1 MNSSVLFVFLIITS
15 QYTNGDVVK
24 KKGQNRTETGKP
36 IDPTTVL
43 PKVEKGIEAAK
54 EIMSIFEASS
64 TSKFITTLG
73 KVSKAIGPFLGA
85 LGPVLSLVT
94 LFLPKSTDPNMKNI
108 TNEFAEIDGQ
118 FDKVFNKFGE
128 IGDLI
133 KKKAIMTQYSKYEN
147 EIHHAFRKL
156 ESLMKAEK
164 ATVNARKDKLIK
176 ASGPKID
183 LALHTLYD
191 SVARV
196 HGRKLSDFIPNAV
209 MDYTN
214 YHRKKVQNMMK
225 GMLNIITQGA
235 KAHIAYQ
242 KIMAEQNASY
252 NAEYESE
259 KKIWKD
265 NVQKVVDEIIAVDT
279 KVKNQYITQHTIDFK
294 KVAVAN
300 RGKSNADVA
309 KVIYEMLVEKYD
321 WRTWL
326 VLVYD
331 KSPEWT
337 PKDHK
342 VGYCGGSSV
351 YEYHGKN
358 IEVSSYYDTNAF
370 LDKYAAKQAIDSIP
384 MYKRIGPVRK
394 PPLITKVAFF
404 SASELYDKLYRV
416 RGQPVCGVG
425 VVKTTLNP
433 QLKGDPRHFFAK
445 TRGNFKMYMYM

>member
-1 MNSSVLFVFLIITS
+1 MNSSVLFVFLLITS

-24 KKGQNRTETGKP
+24 QKGQNRTEAGKP
-36 IDPTTVL
+36 IDPNTASQ
-43 PKVEKGIEAAK
+43 KVEKGIAAAK
-54 EIMSIFEASS
+54 AILSVFEASS

-94 LFLPKSTDPNMKNI
+94 LFLPKTPDPFKKNI
-108 TNEFAEIDGQ
+108 TKEFAKIDGK
-118 FDKVFNKFGE
+118 FDQVFNKFGE

-133 KKKAIMTQYSKYEN
+133 KKKALMTQYTKYEN
-147 EIHHAFRKL
+147 EIHHASSKL
-156 ESLMKAEK
+156 ESLMKADK
-164 ATVNARKDKLIK
+164 AKVVARKDKFIK
-176 ASGPKID
+176 AAGPKID

-196 HGRKLSDFIPNAV
+196 HGRQLSDFIPNAV

-259 KKIWKD
+259 KNIWKHNIQ
-265 NVQKVVDEIIAVDT
+265 NVVKEIIAVDT
-279 KVKNQYITQHTIDFK
+279 KVKNQYKTQHTIDFK

-300 RGKSNADVA
+300 RGKSNAEVA
-309 KVIYEMLVEKYD
+309 KAIYEMLVEKYD

-331 KSPEWT
+331 TSPEWA
-337 PKDHK
+337 PKDHR
-342 VGYCGGSSV
+342 VGYCGG
-351 YEYHGKN
+351 
-358 IEVSSYYDTNAF
+358 F
-370 LDKYAAKQAIDSIP
+370 LSIRVPWEKY
-384 MYKRIGPVRK
+384 
-394 PPLITKVAFF
+394 
-404 SASELYDKLYRV
+404 
-416 RGQPVCGVG
+416 
-425 VVKTTLNP
+425 
-433 QLKGDPRHFFAK
+433 
-445 TRGNFKMYMYM
+445 